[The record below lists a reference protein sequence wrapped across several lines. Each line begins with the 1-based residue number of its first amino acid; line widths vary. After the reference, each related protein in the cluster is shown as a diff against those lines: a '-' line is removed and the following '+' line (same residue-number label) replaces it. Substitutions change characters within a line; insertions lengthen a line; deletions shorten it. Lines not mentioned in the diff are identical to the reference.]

1 MTPTLYIFIRRDIP
15 DMNPGKACAQAAHA
29 QADFDQYMNEHAD
42 LGSLNT
48 WLSWKQDRTFGRT
61 LVVLATLD
69 EIQEAV
75 SKVAVSGITTDPTY
89 PWKNYWGETFL
100 SSEQTVGWAFAVNDQ
115 ETEFL
120 KCFPL
125 HK

>member
-1 MTPTLYIFIRRDIP
+1 MTPTLYIMVRRDIP
-15 DMNPGKACAQAAHA
+15 DMNPGKACAQSAHA
-29 QADFDQYMNEHAD
+29 QADFDQYMNEEAG
-42 LGSLNT
+42 LESLNN

-61 LVVLATLD
+61 LVVTATLN
-69 EIQEAV
+69 EIHDVV
-75 SKVAVSGITTDPTY
+75 SQVSISGITTDPTY

-100 SSEQTVGWAFAVNDQ
+100 TSEQTVGWAFPVNEY

-120 KCFPL
+120 KSLPL